1 MTEILLHRPD
11 RRIVSGGVLFKKTL
25 IESVKGKAAALIGA
39 IAHRQF

>member
-25 IESVKGKAAALIGA
+25 IESVRKGCALIGT
-39 IAHRQF
+39 IAHC